1 MNREQLAHVLRAA
14 AKIAG
19 DGEILV
25 LGSQAILGSFDADA
39 LPEAASMSVEAD
51 VAFFTDP
58 GAVKSDLVDGAIGEL
73 SSFHTSFGYY
83 GQGVEISTA
92 VLPVGWEARAQLLPR
107 TDMAPAAARCLEPHD
122 LVISKLVAGRQKDLD
137 FTTALIQA
145 GLIDPDL
152 LRRRADN
159 LEQPH
164 AVVHRVLQ
172 RIDRCVRDATDR
184 NG

>member
-1 MNREQLAHVLRAA
+1 MNREQLAHMHRAA
-14 AKIAG
+14 AQIAG

-25 LGSQAILGSFDADA
+25 LGSPAILGSFDADA
-39 LPEAASMSVEAD
+39 LPEAASVSVEAD

-73 SSFHTSFGYY
+73 SSFHASFGYY

-92 VLPVGWEARAQLLPR
+92 VLPVGWEDRTQLLPR

-122 LVISKLVAGRQKDLD
+122 LVISKLVAGRQKDFD
-137 FTTALIQA
+137 FTTALIHA

-152 LRRRADN
+152 LRHRADDLN
-159 LEQPH
+159 QPD
-164 AVVHRVLQ
+164 AVIKRVRQ
-172 RIDRCVRDATDR
+172 RIERCVRDALDG
-184 NG
+184 NE